1 MTNVLVCVTRKDS
14 AKKLIEYGK
23 QFILDDNDKLFIVN
37 IGSYE
42 MYYLNKTEEEQGL
55 DYIYELALKAGADIK
70 VIRSNNAGESLFNYI
85 KENEISRV
93 VIEESKQLRGLKRID
108 SLIEEAGMSVK
119 CDYIAIEP

>member
-23 QFILDDNDKLFIVN
+23 QFVLDDNDKLFIIN

-55 DYIYELALKAGADIK
+55 DYLYELALKAGADIK

>member
-23 QFILDDNDKLFIVN
+23 QFVLDDNDKLFIIN

>member
-55 DYIYELALKAGADIK
+55 DYLYELALKAGADIK